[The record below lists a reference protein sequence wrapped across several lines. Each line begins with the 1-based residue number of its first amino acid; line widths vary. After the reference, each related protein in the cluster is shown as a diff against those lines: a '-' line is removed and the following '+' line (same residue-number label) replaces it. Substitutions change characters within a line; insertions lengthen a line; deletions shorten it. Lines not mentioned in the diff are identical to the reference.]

1 MKFIIRKIKSMPLL
15 SSKLQKDSSRL
26 EENSSTSKILPH
38 FRILS
43 PAEVEHEANH
53 LEELVELM
61 FKESMFWWLWLSL
74 LI

>member
-1 MKFIIRKIKSMPLL
+1 MPLL
-15 SSKLQKDSSRL
+15 SSKLQQDSSRL

-43 PAEVEHEANH
+43 PAEVEHEAKR

-61 FKESMFWWLWLSL
+61 FQESMF
-74 LI
+74 